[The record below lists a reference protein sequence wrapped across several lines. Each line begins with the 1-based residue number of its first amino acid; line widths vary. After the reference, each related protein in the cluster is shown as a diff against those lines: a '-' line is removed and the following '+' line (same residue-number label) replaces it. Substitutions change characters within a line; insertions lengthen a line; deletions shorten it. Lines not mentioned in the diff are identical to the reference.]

1 MSYGQNM
8 QPMAG
13 AAPAGGAAPAD
24 NRLPFSLGIGGSA
37 LALLGSCLAWT
48 SVSMEG
54 FPGDETV
61 AGIDGDGVFTLITS
75 ILAIAAFVTG
85 MVKRNNKIA
94 AFSLVPSLVTLVFA
108 VLNFLDPKRL
118 ARSYAEDQVD
128 AEVTSEQLDQ
138 FLEGYDFSTAFG
150 LYLVI
155 IGVLAALA
163 GGVMTA
169 MKARSSQ

>member
-1 MSYGQNM
+1 M
-8 QPMAG
+8 
-13 AAPAGGAAPAD
+13 
-24 NRLPFSLGIGGSA
+24 
-37 LALLGSCLAWT
+37 
-48 SVSMEG
+48 
-54 FPGDETV
+54 
-61 AGIDGDGVFTLITS
+61 FTLITS